1 MQGFILIGA
10 SVPVEHPQ
18 KAMEVHFGSH
28 RPFDDDYDPDD
39 DDVPFGYGGSAAVSH
54 IQDECMA
61 HEEDML
67 AFERRL
73 RIGRP
78 GRGRRAP
85 WRASCT
91 EPCRL
96 RAAHPSCV

>member
-1 MQGFILIGA
+1 
-10 SVPVEHPQ
+10 V
-18 KAMEVHFGSH
+18 
-28 RPFDDDYDPDD
+28 RDRY
-39 DDVPFGYGGSAAVSH
+39 

-67 AFERRL
+67 AFEYDSRWGGQDKDDDVFSRRTVARFL
-73 RIGRP
+73 G
-78 GRGRRAP
+78 AP